1 MCQVELVCPGKIF
14 AVQGVIGSSKPIDL
28 LVAVTHQNDF
38 TVLLKHDAAGHRIR
52 ILSLVKQDGSVPA
65 RQIWHSQLVLLEV
78 AVMHS
83 REWIFWVGH
92 LAPDELGPLDNLGNI
107 LGLLRRKNLAGIG
120 PSEVGVE
127 DAEVSAG
134 HECVQGI

>member
-1 MCQVELVCPGKIF
+1 
-14 AVQGVIGSSKPIDL
+14 
-28 LVAVTHQNDF
+28 
-38 TVLLKHDAAGHRIR
+38 
-52 ILSLVKQDGSVPA
+52 
-65 RQIWHSQLVLLEV
+65 
-78 AVMHS
+78 MHS

-134 HECVQGI
+134 HEGGQGIQDVFGDRPVLGVHCLSDVCQP